1 VRRREFIALLGGA
14 AVWPLVARA
23 QPKEMPIVGV
33 LRLDNEQ
40 HWFLESLR
48 EGLRDHGLVEGVN
61 VKLLIRFADG
71 DPAQLPGR
79 ARELAAAGSRVIVTN
94 GTTLVA
100 AVYSAAPSMP
110 IVMAGSADPVAMGF
124 AQSLARPG
132 GRITGI
138 SILGAELIG
147 KHMELL
153 KDIAPKARLFVALLQ
168 SANPGN
174 NRFRQAFADAGRTLA
189 VEIQVREVRSEGE
202 LADAFALAKKLAADG
217 VYVIQDPMFYRIRAT
232 LAKLA
237 EAARLPLVA
246 GHADYVRAGALAA
259 YVLDNRSIVRRSG
272 HYVAEILRGGDP
284 ADMPIEQPTKIHLIL
299 NARTAN
305 ALGLTIPPPLLA
317 GADEVIE

>member
-1 VRRREFIALLGGA
+1 MRRREFIALLGGA

-23 QPKEMPIVGV
+23 QPKEMPIIGV

-100 AVYSAAPSMP
+100 AVHSAAPSMP

-217 VYVIQDPMFYRIRAT
+217 VYIIQDPLFYRTRAT
-232 LAKLA
+232 LAKLPRPRGCRLSLA
-237 EAARLPLVA
+237 TRTTSARGRLRPMSWITAASC
-246 GHADYVRAGALAA
+246 DGAVITSPRSCAA
-259 YVLDNRSIVRRSG
+259 
-272 HYVAEILRGGDP
+272 P
-284 ADMPIEQPTKIHLIL
+284 
-299 NARTAN
+299 
-305 ALGLTIPPPLLA
+305 IPPKCPSSSRRKFT
-317 GADEVIE
+317 